1 MREAA
6 ANPRTT
12 AAPTMLSDSRNCGFA
27 FMSSTAA
34 NTSAIRTLRE
44 IFRMGSSRRLKNSDS
59 SGAEARRSARIRL
72 LVTAPRMPIRIS
84 TAKATFGQA
93 SVQVD
98 IRSAK
103 YPPERSSRRP
113 EPPAIQGTR
122 RPELQPKVRPSGTLS
137 SPQLKQD
144 QGIDAQDRGEC
155 QSSPDVQEQ
164 DERINCHGF
173 LISD

>member
-12 AAPTMLSDSRNCGFA
+12 AAPTMPSDSRNCGFT

-72 LVTAPRMPIRIS
+72 LVTAPRMPVRIS
-84 TAKATFGQA
+84 KSHFWPGERPSGH
-93 SVQVD
+93 SVCQV
-98 IRSAK
+98 
-103 YPPERSSRRP
+103 SSRKEQQKARTASYP
-113 EPPAIQGTR
+113 GNR
-122 RPELQPKVRPSGTLS
+122 RAELQPKVRPSGTRS
-137 SPQLKQD
+137 SAELKQD
-144 QGIDAQDRGEC
+144 QSIDAQNRGEC
-155 QSSPDVQEQ
+155 QSSPNVHEQ

-173 LISD
+173 PISD